1 MEDGAGMTGMR
12 GERRLAALAVFLTLA
27 ACTEPRLS
35 AGLTIGPNGIGVTPV
50 LSGNVGGVGV
60 GVTPGTIR

>member
-1 MEDGAGMTGMR
+1 MEDGAGMTGVR
-12 GERRLAALAVFLTLA
+12 GGIFLAALLVLA